1 VKGNG
6 RRLICRTKPE
16 ILEDLSKVT
25 QTVSLDAWSW
35 STDLN
40 LAPQNMKFACHVM
53 EQDALHRIKM
63 WYGSKFG

>member
-6 RRLICRTKPE
+6 RRLIFRTKPA
-16 ILEDLSKVT
+16 ILEDLSKAT
-25 QTVSLDAWSW
+25 QTVSLDACSW

-40 LAPQNMKFACHVM
+40 LAPQFACHVM

-63 WYGSKFG
+63 WDGSKFG